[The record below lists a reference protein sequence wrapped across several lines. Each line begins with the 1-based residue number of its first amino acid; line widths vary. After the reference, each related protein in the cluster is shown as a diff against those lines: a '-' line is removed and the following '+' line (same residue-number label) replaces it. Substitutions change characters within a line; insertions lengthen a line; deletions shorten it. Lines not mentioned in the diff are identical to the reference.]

1 MAAADP
7 GLTLC
12 PDAYLRTL
20 TVPPTPS
27 RARRQPVGVARLTS
41 RMKWYPRVID
51 GTSYATG
58 YIDTFV
64 PGTER
69 AGHHEPMYTAL
80 KGTLH
85 RMSGADCVVQLEVED
100 HAYVEQNARE
110 MFALANDPA
119 TGKARLMAADDKS
132 APVPNCPDWHAAKTT
147 CLDNMT
153 AFQPSDPEIYMKP
166 ARAGL
171 KVVTLREE
179 FDDDPDSGSQTKQVL
194 LRSPAMNRQKGVT
207 MATLAGRAVDLI
219 VTIKYRVVLNLT
231 EKTSALRCDI
241 YISSAYVTEQA
252 TNAADD
258 DPAVEGFER
267 AHDYEEELNRVFAT
281 PERGEQRRRE
291 SDDEFEVVNCAT

>member
-100 HAYVEQNARE
+100 HAYVEHTKIDRRVH
-110 MFALANDPA
+110 PCS
-119 TGKARLMAADDKS
+119 GAAWVAS
-132 APVPNCPDWHAAKTT
+132 APDR
-147 CLDNMT
+147 
-153 AFQPSDPEIYMKP
+153 F
-166 ARAGL
+166 L
-171 KVVTLREE
+171 K
-179 FDDDPDSGSQTKQVL
+179 K
-194 LRSPAMNRQKGVT
+194 
-207 MATLAGRAVDLI
+207 
-219 VTIKYRVVLNLT
+219 
-231 EKTSALRCDI
+231 
-241 YISSAYVTEQA
+241 
-252 TNAADD
+252 
-258 DPAVEGFER
+258 
-267 AHDYEEELNRVFAT
+267 
-281 PERGEQRRRE
+281 
-291 SDDEFEVVNCAT
+291 

>member
-100 HAYVEQNARE
+100 RAYSRMRRPPAPRPPAEQ
-110 MFALANDPA
+110 P
-119 TGKARLMAADDKS
+119 
-132 APVPNCPDWHAAKTT
+132 APVAWSGGSVRQGGVAMGRGAAEGDLVGAV
-147 CLDNMT
+147 C
-153 AFQPSDPEIYMKP
+153 SV
-166 ARAGL
+166 R
-171 KVVTLREE
+171 
-179 FDDDPDSGSQTKQVL
+179 SGEAVGFVQTPPPP
-194 LRSPAMNRQKGVT
+194 R
-207 MATLAGRAVDLI
+207 GRAWW
-219 VTIKYRVVLNLT
+219 
-231 EKTSALRCDI
+231 
-241 YISSAYVTEQA
+241 
-252 TNAADD
+252 
-258 DPAVEGFER
+258 
-267 AHDYEEELNRVFAT
+267 
-281 PERGEQRRRE
+281 
-291 SDDEFEVVNCAT
+291 